1 MFKNKGF
8 LYGLGLGLI
17 LGACLLQ
24 LMNFAV
30 IKGKDLTNDTTKASP
45 SPTPSASL
53 IPIVKPTTEPVASVK
68 PVESINPPSS
78 PALSTPIVSKTVEP
92 STPAASA
99 TSPKDAIMTTVVI
112 NEGMD
117 SSQVADLFLSKAVIT
132 DRVAFEGALNRLK
145 LDRIIHYGTY
155 TFNPKDSIQE
165 IINKITTVKK

>member
-1 MFKNKGF
+1 VFKNKGF

-30 IKGKDLTNDTTKASP
+30 IKGKDLSNDTTQA

-53 IPIVKPTTEPVASVK
+53 IPIVKPTTEPVVSVK
-68 PVESINPPSS
+68 PVESINRPSS
-78 PALSTPIVSKTVEP
+78 PTLSTPNVSKTVEP
-92 STPAASA
+92 SMPAASA
-99 TSPKDAIMTTVVI
+99 TSPKDSIKTTVVI

-132 DRVAFEGALNRLK
+132 DREAFEGALNRLK

-155 TFNPKDSIQE
+155 TFNPKESIQE
-165 IINKITTVKK
+165 IINTITTVKK